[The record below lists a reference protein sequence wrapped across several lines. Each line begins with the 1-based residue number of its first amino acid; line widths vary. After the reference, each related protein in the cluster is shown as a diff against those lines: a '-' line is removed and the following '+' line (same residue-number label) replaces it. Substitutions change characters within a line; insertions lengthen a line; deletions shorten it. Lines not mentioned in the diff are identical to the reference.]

1 MEKKVYEESRNK
13 SYDVI
18 KKARSE
24 IEKIQFVEGLHNDLT
39 ESVKQT
45 LIDIENR
52 LLNDRVL
59 KPERPSTNEMLKK
72 YQEQIAK
79 NDRNK
84 AKSKR
89 VKAPSKKIAEEKGLV

>member
-39 ESVKQT
+39 ESV
-45 LIDIENR
+45 
-52 LLNDRVL
+52 
-59 KPERPSTNEMLKK
+59 RP
-72 YQEQIAK
+72 
-79 NDRNK
+79 
-84 AKSKR
+84 
-89 VKAPSKKIAEEKGLV
+89 